1 MQKNPMQILLKREE
15 LTFQNIKHFY
25 IAVERE
31 EWKLDTFCD
40 LYETLTITQA
50 IVYCNTRRKVE
61 WLMERMLERDFEISV
76 MHGGMTQE
84 ERDLIMRDYRSGSTR
99 LLITTDFLA
108 RGIDMQQVSFFLNY
122 DLPTNSE
129 TYMSRIGRRAAYRR
143 KVINISFLTA
153 GDVDFLQ
160 YIERFYNIQ
169 IGEMPMDVA
178 DLI

>member
-1 MQKNPMQILLKREE
+1 
-15 LTFQNIKHFY
+15 
-25 IAVERE
+25 
-31 EWKLDTFCD
+31 
-40 LYETLTITQA
+40 
-50 IVYCNTRRKVE
+50 
-61 WLMERMLERDFEISV
+61 MLERDFEISV